1 MSIARRFLVVAAAV
15 TGVFALATASPLSAA
30 SDPSSER
37 GPVLR
42 RPNAATAEG
51 KMPEAATATA
61 YSTEVPLVARIAP
74 TAAVDTL
81 ILNAAHPFS
90 ITLTA
95 KDTGRTGTIGPGQA
109 IPENDIFGFF
119 SIPVITGNSSNPEVF
134 VKIID
139 GRGLNGNYWV
149 FSNGLSDLEWTLT
162 VREVA
167 TGRTKTYSKAFGNT
181 NACGT
186 FDTAAFPSPGPDAE
200 PASQVPLNLDALTV
214 AGRASWLRTAVDITN
229 TTNKN
234 GVTADFQYSYTCVSA
249 ACSPQNA
256 FYRTPVQT
264 ISLQAL
270 DTRHF
275 DDIVG
280 YLAGLPGVLATGA
293 DQGSYGTLLVTFR
306 SLNTSSGFEG
316 TVQAR
321 NYSRVVE
328 SDPLKGSVGFE
339 TPASLFIEAARA
351 TLVGTARNTVSAP
364 SVEGTLQSNVG
375 VRNSD
380 INATGQSDNVD
391 LTFYDAATGQRV
403 GNTVS
408 LAGLRPGELREVSD
422 LWTAAGIPS
431 GTHTVIV
438 FADIKAGTA
447 TIEGF
452 ITIDDVNSKDSSYI
466 ELKCADAFCGT

>member
-1 MSIARRFLVVAAAV
+1 MRIERLSLSIAAGVAAFLVAV
-15 TGVFALATASPLSAA
+15 SPLSAA
-30 SDPSSER
+30 SDQSSER

-42 RPNAATAEG
+42 RPNAAVSASGEKT
-51 KMPEAATATA
+51 PLAAQATA
-61 YSTEVPLVARIAP
+61 YSTEIPLVARIAP
-74 TAAVDTL
+74 TAAADTL
-81 ILNAAHPFS
+81 ILNAAHAFS

-95 KDTGRTGTIGPGQA
+95 RDTGRTGNSGTGLA

-119 SIPVITGNSSNPEVF
+119 SIPVLTGNSSNPEVF

-139 GRGLNGNYWV
+139 GRALNNNYWV
-149 FSNGLSDLEWTLT
+149 FSNGLSDLEYTLT

-167 TGRTKTYSKAFGNT
+167 TGRTKTYSKPFGNT
-181 NACGT
+181 NACGI
-186 FDTAAFPSPGPDAE
+186 FDTSAFSASGTAAGESGTVPLDAE
-200 PASQVPLNLDALTV
+200 AITL
-214 AGRASWLRTAVDITN
+214 AGRASFLRTAIDITN

-234 GVTADFQYSYTCVSA
+234 GVTADMQFSYTCISS

-280 YLAGLPGVLATGA
+280 YLATLPGVLATGA

-306 SLNTSSGFEG
+306 NLNTSIGSEG

-321 NYSRVVE
+321 NYSRIVE
-328 SDPLKGSVGFE
+328 SDPLKGNVGFA
-339 TPASLFIEAARA
+339 TPSSLFIEAART
-351 TLVGTARNTVSAP
+351 TLVGTARNTRTAAT
-364 SVEGTLQSNVG
+364 VEGTLASNVG

-380 INATGQSDNVD
+380 INATGASDNVE
-391 LTFYDAATGQRV
+391 LSFYDTATGARV
-403 GNTVS
+403 GNIVT

-422 LWTAAGIPS
+422 VWAAAGIPLS
-431 GTHTVIV
+431 THTVVV
-438 FADIKAGTA
+438 FADVKAGSA
-447 TIEGF
+447 TIEGY
-452 ITIDDVNSKDSSYI
+452 ITIDDVNSKDSSFI
-466 ELKCADAFCGT
+466 ELKCADTTCGT

>member
-1 MSIARRFLVVAAAV
+1 MRIVRRFLTVATAVAGMAAAV
-15 TGVFALATASPLSAA
+15 SPLSAA
-30 SDPSSER
+30 SDASSER

-42 RPNAATAEG
+42 RPNAVVASAG
-51 KMPEAATATA
+51 KTPFAASATA

-74 TAAVDTL
+74 TAATDTL
-81 ILNAAHPFS
+81 ILNAAHPFA

-95 KDTGRTGTIGPGQA
+95 RDTGRTGNVGTGVA

-119 SIPVITGNSSNPEVF
+119 SIPAITGSSSNPEVF

-139 GRGLNGNYWV
+139 GRSLNGNYWV
-149 FSNGLSDLEWTLT
+149 FSNGLSDLEYTLT

-167 TGRTKTYSKAFGNT
+167 TGRTKTYSKTFGNS

-186 FDTAAFPSPGPDAE
+186 FDTAAFASPATDAE
-200 PASQVPLNLDALTV
+200 PAGNVPLDAEALTV
-214 AGRASWLRTAVDITN
+214 SGRSSFLRTAIDITN

-234 GVTADFQYSYTCVSA
+234 GVTADFQYSYTCVAS

-264 ISLQAL
+264 VSLQAL
-270 DTRHF
+270 DSRHF

-280 YLAGLPGVLATGA
+280 YLASLPGVLATGA

-306 SLNTSSGFEG
+306 SLNTSNGFEG

-321 NYSRVVE
+321 TYTRIVE
-328 SDPLKGSVGFE
+328 SDPLKGNVGFE

-351 TLVGTARNTVSAP
+351 TLVGTARNTRTAATT
-364 SVEGTLQSNVG
+364 EGTLSSNVG
-375 VRNSD
+375 IRNSD
-380 INATGQSDNVD
+380 INATGGSDNVD
-391 LTFYDAATGQRV
+391 LTFYDTATGQRI

-408 LAGLRPGELREVSD
+408 ITGLRPGELREVSD
-422 LWTAAGIPS
+422 LWTAAGIPLS
-431 GTHTVIV
+431 THAVIV
-438 FADIKAGTA
+438 FADIRAGSA
-447 TIEGF
+447 TIEGY
-452 ITIDDVNSKDSSYI
+452 ITIDDVNSKDSSFI